1 MELSTKTRRVYIE
14 TTIPSYL
21 TARPSRDI
29 VQAARQQLTRE
40 WWDVER
46 RNYDLCIS
54 QIVLDEAAA
63 GDAEAAQRRLAV
75 IDTLPLLDLT
85 FEVDALAETIM
96 QSGLLPASA
105 SRDAVHIAVTA
116 VHQVHFL
123 LTWNCRHIANATI
136 FRDLQHIIMSAGH
149 DMPVICTPEEL
160 LGD

>member
-1 MELSTKTRRVYIE
+1 MPRRLYIE

-54 QIVLDEAAA
+54 QIVLDEATA
-63 GDAEAAQRRLAV
+63 GDAEAAQRRMAV

-85 FEVDALAETIM
+85 FEVDGLAETIM

-136 FRDLQHIIMSAGH
+136 FRDLQHIIMSAGY
-149 DMPVICTPEEL
+149 DVPVICTPEEL

>member
-1 MELSTKTRRVYIE
+1 MPRRIYIE

-54 QIVLDEAAA
+54 QIVLDEVAA
-63 GDAEAAQRRLAV
+63 GDAEAAQRRMAV

-85 FEVDALAETIM
+85 FEVDGLAETIM
-96 QSGLLPASA
+96 QSGLLPVSA

-136 FRDLQHIIMSAGH
+136 FRDLQHIIMSAGY
-149 DMPVICTPEEL
+149 DVPVICTPEEL

>member
-1 MELSTKTRRVYIE
+1 MPRRIYIE

-63 GDAEAAQRRLAV
+63 GDAEAAQRRMAV

-85 FEVDALAETIM
+85 FEVDGLAETIM

-136 FRDLQHIIMSAGH
+136 FRDLQHVIMSAGY

>member
-1 MELSTKTRRVYIE
+1 MSRRVYIE

-54 QIVLDEAAA
+54 QIVLDEATA
-63 GDAEAAQRRLAV
+63 GDAEAAQRRMAV

-85 FEVDALAETIM
+85 FEVDGLAETIM

-136 FRDLQHIIMSAGH
+136 FRDLQHIIMSAGY
-149 DMPVICTPEEL
+149 DVPVICTPEEL

>member
-1 MELSTKTRRVYIE
+1 MPRRIYIE
-14 TTIPSYL
+14 STIPSYL

-63 GDAEAAQRRLAV
+63 GDAEAAQRRMAV

-85 FEVDALAETIM
+85 FEVDGLAETIM

-136 FRDLQHIIMSAGH
+136 FRDLQHVIMSAGY
-149 DMPVICTPEEL
+149 DVPVICTPEEL

>member
-1 MELSTKTRRVYIE
+1 MPRRIYIE

-54 QIVLDEAAA
+54 QIVLDEVAA
-63 GDAEAAQRRLAV
+63 GDAEAAQRRMAV

-85 FEVDALAETIM
+85 FEVDGLAETII
-96 QSGLLPASA
+96 QSGLLPVSA

-136 FRDLQHIIMSAGH
+136 FRDLQHVIMSAGY
-149 DMPVICTPEEL
+149 DVPVICTPEEL

>member
-1 MELSTKTRRVYIE
+1 MPRRIYIE

-63 GDAEAAQRRLAV
+63 GDAEAAQRRMAV

-85 FEVDALAETIM
+85 FEVDGLAETIM

-136 FRDLQHIIMSAGH
+136 FRDLQHIIMSVGY
-149 DMPVICTPEEL
+149 DVPVICTPEEL

>member
-1 MELSTKTRRVYIE
+1 MPRRIYIE

-63 GDAEAAQRRLAV
+63 GDAAAAQRRMAV

-85 FEVDALAETIM
+85 FEVDGLAETIM

-116 VHQVHFL
+116 VHQVHFCSRGIVGILPTPPSSEICNTL
-123 LTWNCRHIANATI
+123 L
-136 FRDLQHIIMSAGH
+136 
-149 DMPVICTPEEL
+149 
-160 LGD
+160 

>member
-1 MELSTKTRRVYIE
+1 MPRRIYIE

-63 GDAEAAQRRLAV
+63 GDAEAAQRRMAV

-85 FEVDALAETIM
+85 FEVDGLAETIM

-105 SRDAVHIAVTA
+105 SRDAVHIAVPA

-136 FRDLQHIIMSAGH
+136 FRDLQHIIMSAGY
-149 DMPVICTPEEL
+149 DVPVICTPEEL

>member
-1 MELSTKTRRVYIE
+1 MPRRIYIE

-40 WWDVER
+40 WWEVER

-63 GDAEAAQRRLAV
+63 GDAEAAQRRMVV
-75 IDTLPLLDLT
+75 IDALPLLDLT
-85 FEVDALAETIM
+85 FEVDALAGTIM

-136 FRDLQHIIMSAGH
+136 FRDLQHIIMSAGY
-149 DMPVICTPEEL
+149 DVPVICTPEEL

>member
-1 MELSTKTRRVYIE
+1 MYIE

-21 TARPSRDI
+21 TARPSRDL

-40 WWDVER
+40 WWETER
-46 RNYDLCIS
+46 RHYDLCIS
-54 QIVLDEAAA
+54 QMVLDEVAA

-75 IDTLPLLDLT
+75 IADLPLLDLT
-85 FEVDALAETIM
+85 LAVEALAEKIM

-123 LTWNCRHIANATI
+123 LTWNCRHIANANI
-136 FRDLQHIIMSAGH
+136 FRELQHIIVAAGY

-160 LGD
+160 IGD

>member
-1 MELSTKTRRVYIE
+1 MPRRIYIE

-85 FEVDALAETIM
+85 FAVDGLAETIM
-96 QSGLLPASA
+96 QSDLLPASA
-105 SRDAVHIAVTA
+105 SRDAVHIAVAA

-123 LTWNCRHIANATI
+123 LTWNCRHIANAII
-136 FRDLQHIIMSAGH
+136 FRDLQHIIMSAGY
-149 DMPVICTPEEL
+149 DVPVICTPEEL

>member
-1 MELSTKTRRVYIE
+1 MPRRVYIE

-29 VQAARQQLTRE
+29 LQAARQQLTRE

-85 FEVDALAETIM
+85 FEVDGLAETIM

-105 SRDAVHIAVTA
+105 SRDAVHIAVAA

-136 FRDLQHIIMSAGH
+136 FRDLQHIIMSAGY
-149 DMPVICTPEEL
+149 DVPVICTPEEL

>member
-1 MELSTKTRRVYIE
+1 MPRRIYIE

-54 QIVLDEAAA
+54 QIVLDEVAA
-63 GDAEAAQRRLAV
+63 GDAEAAQRRMAV

-85 FEVDALAETIM
+85 FEVDGLAEIIM

-116 VHQVHFL
+116 IHQVHFL
-123 LTWNCRHIANATI
+123 LTWNFRHIANATI
-136 FRDLQHIIMSAGH
+136 FRDLQHIIMSAGY

>member
-1 MELSTKTRRVYIE
+1 MPRRIYIE

-63 GDAEAAQRRLAV
+63 GDSEAAQRRMAV
-75 IDTLPLLDLT
+75 IDTFPLLDLT
-85 FEVDALAETIM
+85 FEVDGLAETIM

-136 FRDLQHIIMSAGH
+136 FRDLQHVIISAGY

>member
-1 MELSTKTRRVYIE
+1 MPRRIYIE

-54 QIVLDEAAA
+54 QIVLDEVAA
-63 GDAEAAQRRLAV
+63 GGAEAAQRRMAV

-85 FEVDALAETIM
+85 FEVDGLAETIM

-136 FRDLQHIIMSAGH
+136 FRDLQHIIMSAGY
-149 DMPVICTPEEL
+149 DMPVLCTPEEL

>member
-1 MELSTKTRRVYIE
+1 MPRRIYIA

-54 QIVLDEAAA
+54 QIVLDKAAA
-63 GDAEAAQRRLAV
+63 GDAEAAQRRMAV

-85 FEVDALAETIM
+85 FEVDGLAETIM
-96 QSGLLPASA
+96 QSGLLPVSA

-136 FRDLQHIIMSAGH
+136 FRDLQHIIMSAGY
-149 DMPVICTPEEL
+149 DVPVICTPEEL

>member
-1 MELSTKTRRVYIE
+1 MPRRIYIE

-46 RNYDLCIS
+46 RKYDLCIS

-63 GDAEAAQRRLAV
+63 GDAEAAQRRMAV

-85 FEVDALAETIM
+85 FEVDGLAETIM

-116 VHQVHFL
+116 VHQVDFL
-123 LTWNCRHIANATI
+123 LTWNCRHIANANI
-136 FRDLQHIIMSAGH
+136 FRDLQHIIMSAGY
-149 DMPVICTPEEL
+149 DVPVICTPEEL

>member
-1 MELSTKTRRVYIE
+1 MPRRLYIE

-63 GDAEAAQRRLAV
+63 GDAEAAQRRMAV

-85 FEVDALAETIM
+85 FEVDGLAETIM
-96 QSGLLPASA
+96 QSGLLPVSA

-136 FRDLQHIIMSAGH
+136 FRDLQHVIMSAGY

>member
-1 MELSTKTRRVYIE
+1 MPRRVYIE

-63 GDAEAAQRRLAV
+63 GDAEAAQRRMAV

-85 FEVDALAETIM
+85 FEVDGLAETIM

-136 FRDLQHIIMSAGH
+136 FRDLQHIIMSAGY
-149 DMPVICTPEEL
+149 DVPVICTPEEL

>member
-1 MELSTKTRRVYIE
+1 MPRRIYIE

-85 FEVDALAETIM
+85 FEVDGLAETIM

-136 FRDLQHIIMSAGH
+136 FRDLQHIIMSAGY
-149 DMPVICTPEEL
+149 DVPVICTPEEL

>member
-1 MELSTKTRRVYIE
+1 MPRRIYIE

-63 GDAEAAQRRLAV
+63 GDTEAAQRRMAV

-85 FEVDALAETIM
+85 FEVDGLAETIM

-116 VHQVHFL
+116 IHQVHFL

-136 FRDLQHIIMSAGH
+136 FRDLQHIIMSAGY
-149 DMPVICTPEEL
+149 DVPVICTPEEL

>member
-1 MELSTKTRRVYIE
+1 MPRRIYIE

-63 GDAEAAQRRLAV
+63 GDAEAAQRRMAV
-75 IDTLPLLDLT
+75 IAHLPLLDLT
-85 FEVDALAETIM
+85 VEVDGLAEQIM
-96 QSGLLPASA
+96 QSGLLSASA
-105 SRDAVHIAVTA
+105 SRDAVHIAVPA

-136 FRDLQHIIMSAGH
+136 FRDLQHIILDAGY
-149 DMPVICTPEEL
+149 DVPVICTPDEL

>member
-1 MELSTKTRRVYIE
+1 MPRRVYIE

-63 GDAEAAQRRLAV
+63 GDAGAAQRRMAV

-85 FEVDALAETIM
+85 FEVDGLAETIM

-116 VHQVHFL
+116 VHQVDFL

-136 FRDLQHIIMSAGH
+136 FRALQHIIMSAGY
-149 DMPVICTPEEL
+149 DVPVICTPEEL

>member
-1 MELSTKTRRVYIE
+1 MPRRIYIE

-54 QIVLDEAAA
+54 QIVLDEVAA
-63 GDAEAAQRRLAV
+63 GDAEAAQRRMAV

-85 FEVDALAETIM
+85 FEVDGLAETIM

-136 FRDLQHIIMSAGH
+136 FRDLQHIIMSAGY
-149 DMPVICTPEEL
+149 DVPVICTPEEL

>member
-1 MELSTKTRRVYIE
+1 MPRRVYIE

-54 QIVLDEAAA
+54 QIVLDEATA

-85 FEVDALAETIM
+85 FEVDGLAETIM

-105 SRDAVHIAVTA
+105 SRDAVHIAVAA

-136 FRDLQHIIMSAGH
+136 FRDLQHIIMSAGY
-149 DMPVICTPEEL
+149 DVPVICTPEEL

>member
-1 MELSTKTRRVYIE
+1 MPRRIYIE

-63 GDAEAAQRRLAV
+63 GDAEAAQRRMAV

-85 FEVDALAETIM
+85 FEVDGLAETIM

-136 FRDLQHIIMSAGH
+136 FRDLQHIISTVF
-149 DMPVICTPEEL
+149 PWILEL
-160 LGD
+160 SFI

>member
-63 GDAEAAQRRLAV
+63 GDAEAAQRRMAV

-85 FEVDALAETIM
+85 FEVDGLAETIM

-136 FRDLQHIIMSAGH
+136 FRDLQHIIMSAGY
-149 DMPVICTPEEL
+149 DVPVICTPEEL

>member
-1 MELSTKTRRVYIE
+1 MPRRIYIE

-54 QIVLDEAAA
+54 QIVLDEAAV
-63 GDAEAAQRRLAV
+63 GDAEAAQRRMAV

-85 FEVDALAETIM
+85 FEVDGLAETIM

-136 FRDLQHIIMSAGH
+136 FRDLQHIIMSAGY
-149 DMPVICTPEEL
+149 DVPVICTPEEL

>member
-1 MELSTKTRRVYIE
+1 MPRRIYIE

-63 GDAEAAQRRLAV
+63 GDAEAAQRRMAV

-85 FEVDALAETIM
+85 FEVDGLAETIM
-96 QSGLLPASA
+96 QSGLLPVSA

-123 LTWNCRHIANATI
+123 LTWNCRHIANAII
-136 FRDLQHIIMSAGH
+136 FRDLQHVIMSAGY

>member
-1 MELSTKTRRVYIE
+1 MPRRIYIE

-63 GDAEAAQRRLAV
+63 GDAEAAQRRMAV

-85 FEVDALAETIM
+85 FEVDGLAEIIM

-116 VHQVHFL
+116 IHQVHFL
-123 LTWNCRHIANATI
+123 LTWNFRHIANATI
-136 FRDLQHIIMSAGH
+136 FRDLQHVIMSAGY
-149 DMPVICTPEEL
+149 DVPVICTPEEL